1 MIKCLCVCSSCDL
14 SSASVQVA
22 EAVDQNLD
30 AEDAG
35 KLTEADKAQTGR
47 VGHPP
52 PPTIQSN
59 VYISIIYHK

>member
-22 EAVDQNLD
+22 EAVNQNLD

-47 VGHPP
+47 VGHF

-59 VYISIIYHK
+59 VYIRIIYHK